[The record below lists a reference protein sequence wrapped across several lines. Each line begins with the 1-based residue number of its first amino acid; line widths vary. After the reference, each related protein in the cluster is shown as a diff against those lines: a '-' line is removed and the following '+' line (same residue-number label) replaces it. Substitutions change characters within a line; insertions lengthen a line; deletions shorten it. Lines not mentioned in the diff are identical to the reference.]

1 MAYEVRWLLENRI
14 VYVLNTGIGTADD
27 VINSM
32 RESTALMENSTAP
45 VHIIIDG
52 QTERNDISLGDLL
65 TVMRTAPRSK
75 NIGWAVYVSESKMN
89 RFFGSIASQIAGAQT
104 KAFETLP
111 EAIAFL
117 QRADITLPESIPLA

>member
-1 MAYEVRWLLENRI
+1 MAYEVRWMLENRI
-14 VYVLNTGIGTADD
+14 VYVLNTGVGTAED

-32 RESTALMENSTAP
+32 REAMILMESTQPP

-52 QTERNDISLGDLL
+52 QTERNDISLSDLL
-65 TVMRTAPRSK
+65 TIMRSSKRSP

-89 RFFGSIASQIAGAQT
+89 RFFGSMASQIGGAQT
-104 KAFETLP
+104 KSFATLP

-117 QRADITLPESIPLA
+117 QRADVTLPEQIALP